1 MMQRL
6 REMLASGLVAVAV
19 LVVLWWVL
27 RRLIGLVAWLV
38 NLAIVVAV
46 VFLLLAAA
54 RRLRQP
60 KKAKF

>member
-1 MMQRL
+1 MIQRF

-27 RRLIGLVAWLV
+27 RRLVGLVLWLV
-38 NLAIVVAV
+38 NLTILVVV